1 MSMGVS
7 PLQFG
12 VVLTVG
18 TMLGMMTPPVGIN
31 LFVAQGVSGAKLSGM
46 TRKII
51 PFLLVMFAVQLVLV
65 FVPWMSTF
73 LPDLLA
79 G

>member
-31 LFVAQGVSGAKLSGM
+31 LLWPRESVEQN
-46 TRKII
+46 
-51 PFLLVMFAVQLVLV
+51 
-65 FVPWMSTF
+65 
-73 LPDLLA
+73 
-79 G
+79 

>member
-1 MSMGVS
+1 
-7 PLQFG
+7 
-12 VVLTVG
+12 
-18 TMLGMMTPPVGIN
+18 
-31 LFVAQGVSGAKLSGM
+31 M

-65 FVPWMSTF
+65 FVPWISTF